1 MAQLVLDDL
10 EQSLVDAAK
19 EAGGRQWEAL
29 RRRAMPELTNLA
41 ETAMEVEQRKLAGDS
56 SERQAAT
63 LMRMHMRRA
72 REHNVRLALPDEL
85 PEAFEARPIAIP
97 AGSSIYELMGH
108 DKAAQRRASS
118 REERSDCGRPSQR
131 CAPRRHHRPRHES
144 K

>member
-63 LMRMHMRRA
+63 LMRMHMRRPPD
-72 REHNVRLALPDEL
+72 HNGNRRRAVADLGEGRRWRQRCVAPSSGRGNRVEGVLILPTHMS
-85 PEAFEARPIAIP
+85 ARPLVP
-97 AGSSIYELMGH
+97 H
-108 DKAAQRRASS
+108 QWT
-118 REERSDCGRPSQR
+118 
-131 CAPRRHHRPRHES
+131 
-144 K
+144 